1 MKYPFFNST
10 KSGNK
15 RVSCSHSKFNWNR
28 SFRKLYSPCEG
39 LLIKETEKIY
49 YPKIN
54 LDKDV
59 RNLLLQTQNESE
71 AQVIIHFS
79 VTGSSLV
86 DRIRIWKSTFLF
98 PTKRDKKSI
107 LLHAENITFY
117 PEWMPVPRG
126 RKIVFTLYFS
136 SLPKDCEEFDLH
148 EQIPEPGGFV
158 VKGIK
163 RTKNDVYYVRLN

>member
-1 MKYPFFNST
+1 MKYTFFNST

-15 RVSCSHSKFNWNR
+15 KASCSHPKFNWNK
-28 SFRKLYSPCEG
+28 SFRKSYSPFEG
-39 LLIKETEKIY
+39 LLIKETEKIN

-54 LDKDV
+54 LDKEV
-59 RNLLLQTQNESE
+59 RNRLLQNQNESE

-79 VTGSSLV
+79 VRGSSLFHHV
-86 DRIRIWKSTFLF
+86 RIWKSTFLF
-98 PTKRDKKSI
+98 PKKCDTKSI
-107 LLHAENITFY
+107 LLHVENITFY
-117 PEWMPVPRG
+117 PEWMPVPYG
-126 RKIVFTLYFS
+126 RKIVFTLFFS

-163 RTKNDVYYVRLN
+163 RTKDDVYYVSLN